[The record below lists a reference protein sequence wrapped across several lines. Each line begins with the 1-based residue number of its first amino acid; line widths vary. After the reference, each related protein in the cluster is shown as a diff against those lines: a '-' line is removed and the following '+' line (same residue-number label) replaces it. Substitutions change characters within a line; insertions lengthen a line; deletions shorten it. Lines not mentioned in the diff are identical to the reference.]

1 MDENKKIA
9 ISGKEKCMSCT
20 ATNKG
25 VLIGYDRTSPS
36 TARLAYLYT
45 HQVIIIFFNQLQINN
60 WPEESTCRWI
70 QLQIITG
77 DAFQESPSKT
87 PVGLGL
93 CAWHA
98 LLPIV

>member
-45 HQVIIIFFNQLQINN
+45 HQVIIFFFNQLQINN
-60 WPEESTCRWI
+60 WPEESQHVGGFSFRSSQEMLFRKAQARLLLVLGCVLGMRS
-70 QLQIITG
+70 
-77 DAFQESPSKT
+77 FQ
-87 PVGLGL
+87 
-93 CAWHA
+93 
-98 LLPIV
+98 

>member
-1 MDENKKIA
+1 
-9 ISGKEKCMSCT
+9 MSCT

-60 WPEESTCRWI
+60 GPEESQHVGGFSFRSSQEMLFRKARARLLLVLGCVLGMRC
-70 QLQIITG
+70 
-77 DAFQESPSKT
+77 FQ
-87 PVGLGL
+87 
-93 CAWHA
+93 
-98 LLPIV
+98 